1 MTTTTNA
8 LDGLLY
14 IRNGYASARW
24 NFPDAVGSPVSSPG
38 GVGHSVSLTYSFP
51 AATPAYFSESTFLA
65 FDGTQKQ
72 ATRAVLS
79 SIGEVAGVNFVEVSG
94 VGQMTFAMSSQHSG
108 QGGYAYT
115 PSYSY
120 SYSGTTIASVTEQ
133 GIAGDVWLNR
143 NAVWDAEDWLPGHSA
158 HATLVHEIGHALGLK
173 HPFESTSSGYTL
185 VSSLD
190 NESHTVMSYTMAPH
204 SRLISVSGTA
214 MSYSWQETFLRP
226 STLMPLDIA
235 ALQYLYGA
243 NTSTRT
249 ANDVYHWSPNAELLE
264 TIWDAGGVDSIDC
277 SNQTLTCLIDLR
289 AGHTS
294 SIAFRQTD
302 AELRLG
308 LDLPSWFTQALP
320 ADIYNGSNNLV
331 IATGVV
337 IEKAYGGTGND
348 QITGNDANNT
358 LNGGGGADSIAGGL
372 GNDSIDGG
380 AGMDTMVGGDGND
393 TYYVRDTS
401 DVVSET
407 NATTSTGGTD
417 IVYSTLAAYTLT
429 ANVENGRI
437 LSTTASNLSG
447 NSGNNVLYAGA
458 GNNVLNGGIGTDT
471 VSYAYGL
478 AGTTG
483 VTVSLAVSTAQA
495 TGGSGSD
502 TLLSIENLI
511 GSAYA
516 DRLTGNTGAN
526 SLSGAAGN
534 DTLDGGTGIDTM
546 AGGDGSDGYYVRDSG
561 DIVSETNATTST
573 GGTDIVYSTLAAYTL
588 TANVENGRILSTTAA
603 NLSGNSGNNVLYAG
617 AGNNVLNGGTGTD
630 TVSYA
635 YGLAGTTG
643 VTVSLAV
650 STAQATGGSGSDTL
664 LSIENLIGSAY
675 ADRLTGNTGAN
686 SLSGAAGNDT
696 LDGGTGIDTMAGGD
710 GSDGYYVRDSGD
722 IVSET
727 NATTSTGGTDTV
739 YSTLAAYTLTA
750 NVENGRILS
759 TTAANLT
766 GNTLNNVLY
775 AGAGNNVLDGGTG
788 TDTVSYAYAA
798 AGVTVS
804 LASSLAQSTV
814 GSGSDTLLNIENLTG
829 GNFNDHLAGNGG
841 NNTLTGGLGMDV
853 LTGNGGNDLFDFN
866 ALSEMGLTSTTWDVI
881 TDFVHGPDKIDLSTL
896 DADTAFAG
904 NQAFTAPVVG
914 GTFSGVFASA
924 GDLYFD
930 NAAHV
935 LYGNTDADAAAEFAI
950 QLVGVSTLTAA
961 DLFL

>member
-14 IRNGYASARW
+14 IRNGYVSARW

-51 AATPAYFSESTFLA
+51 AATPAYFSEPTFLA

-120 SYSGTTIASVTEQ
+120 SYSGTTITSVTEQ

-249 ANDVYHWSPNAELLE
+249 ANDVYHWSSNVELLE

-358 LNGGGGADSIAGGL
+358 LNGGGGADSVAGGL

-393 TYYVRDTS
+393 TYYVRDTG
-401 DVVSET
+401 DVVTES

-417 IVYSTLAAYTLT
+417 HVHSSLAAYTL
-429 ANVENGRI
+429 
-437 LSTTASNLSG
+437 
-447 NSGNNVLYAGA
+447 
-458 GNNVLNGGIGTDT
+458 
-471 VSYAYGL
+471 
-478 AGTTG
+478 
-483 VTVSLAVSTAQA
+483 
-495 TGGSGSD
+495 GS
-502 TLLSIENLI
+502 
-511 GSAYA
+511 
-516 DRLTGNTGAN
+516 
-526 SLSGAAGN
+526 
-534 DTLDGGTGIDTM
+534 
-546 AGGDGSDGYYVRDSG
+546 
-561 DIVSETNATTST
+561 
-573 GGTDIVYSTLAAYTL
+573 
-588 TANVENGRILSTTAA
+588 NVENGRILSTTAA

-630 TVSYA
+630 TVAYA

-650 STAQATGGSGSDTL
+650 NTAQATGGSGSDTL

-675 ADRLTGNTGAN
+675 ADKLTGNSGAN

-710 GSDGYYVRDSGD
+710 GSDFYYIRDAGDVVSEANATTSTGGTDMAYSTLSTYTLTANVENGRVLSTTAANLTGNTLNNILYTGAGNNVLNGGTGTDTVSYAYGLAGITGVTVSLAVSTAQATGGSGSDTLTSIENLTGSAVNDKLTGNSGANILNGGTGADTLTGGDGSDTYYVDHIGD
-722 IVSET
+722 IVTET
-727 NATTSTGGTDTV
+727 NATTSTGGTDMA

-759 TTAANLT
+759 TTAANLS
-766 GNTLNNVLY
+766 GNSGNNVLY
-775 AGAGNNVLDGGTG
+775 AGAGDNVLNGSTG
-788 TDTVSYAYAA
+788 TDTVSCAYAA

-814 GSGSDTLLNIENLTG
+814 GSGSDTLVSIENLTG
-829 GNFNDHLAGNGG
+829 GNFNDSLAGNGG
-841 NNTLTGGLGMDV
+841 NNVLDGGAGTDMLTGGAGSDM
-853 LTGNGGNDLFDFN
+853 LTGGAGSDTFDFN
-866 ALSEMGLTSTTWDVI
+866 ALSEMGLTSTTRDVI

-904 NQAFTAPVVG
+904 DQAFTAPVVG
-914 GTFSGVFASA
+914 GTFSGVFANA

-935 LYGNTDADAAAEFAI
+935 LYGNTDADTVAEFTI
-950 QLVGVSTLTAA
+950 QLVGVTTLTAA